1 MVMQMELRRRFFAEE
16 LEAVGKLRTPALVDA
31 FARVP
36 RDQFLPPGPW
46 TVLSDSGESYIMG
59 GGMRTRLTPD
69 ADPAHVHHNIAV
81 AIDADRQLF
90 NGQPATLGTW
100 IDALDLQR
108 GARVLHIGSGLGY
121 YTAVM
126 GECAGETGRVLA
138 FEVDDALAA
147 EAARRLA
154 SRPWI
159 EIRRGDASGPLAE
172 TFDAMLVNAG
182 VTHPLDSWL
191 DALAPGGRLM
201 LPLTTTMPAAGS
213 TLGKGLVFLL
223 TRDETGTFAARAIAV
238 VAVYSAVGIRNPTL
252 SDEIGKALMAGPARW
267 MAVKR
272 LRRDPHEPDASC
284 WLHGPACCLSTR
296 A

>member
-1 MVMQMELRRRFFAEE
+1 MEIELRRRFFAEE
-16 LEAVGKLRTPALVDA
+16 LEAVCKLRTPALVEA

-46 TVLSDSGESYIMG
+46 TVLADSGESYMMG

-69 ADPAHVHHNIAV
+69 ADPARVHHNIAV

-90 NGQPATLGTW
+90 NGQPATLGIW

-126 GECAGETGRVLA
+126 GECAGRTGRVLA
-138 FEVDDALAA
+138 FEVDERLAG
-147 EAARRLA
+147 EATRRLA

-159 EIRRGDASGPLAE
+159 EIRHGDASGSLGE
-172 TFDAMLVNAG
+172 TFDAILVNAG

-201 LPLTTTMPAAGS
+201 LPLTATMPAMES

-223 TRDETGTFAARAIAV
+223 SKDEAGAFAARVIAV
-238 VAVYSAVGIRNPTL
+238 VAVYSALGIRDPKLN
-252 SDEIGKALMAGPARW
+252 DDIGKALMAGPARW
-267 MAVKR
+267 TAITR

-284 WLHGPACCLSTR
+284 WLHGPACCVST
-296 A
+296 